1 MDEVARGGERHG
13 EERPPW
19 RGPRPMSSFIIID
32 GPNANAEW
40 DRSAARGGIQSV
52 RVQRGSSYGRARYG
66 TFGLLTS
73 E

>member
-1 MDEVARGGERHG
+1 MARAAAHVI
-13 EERPPW
+13 
-19 RGPRPMSSFIIID
+19 FYYH